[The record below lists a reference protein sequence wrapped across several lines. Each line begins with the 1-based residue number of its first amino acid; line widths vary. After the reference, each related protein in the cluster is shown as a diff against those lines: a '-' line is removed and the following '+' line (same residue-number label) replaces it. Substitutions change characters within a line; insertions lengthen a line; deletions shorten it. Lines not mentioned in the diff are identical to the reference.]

1 MPEIALI
8 SVLLP
13 APLSPTTAVTR
24 PGGMSRLM
32 WLSTR
37 TGPKLLPI
45 STRRSS
51 GSAPAPLLADGAVL
65 ACGAGSCGWSG
76 VSMAS
81 VPSVASVTWGSGE
94 DARPASAGR
103 APSALG
109 VVTGRAS
116 LPSRSLRDP
125 GGLAGGCE
133 LADAQLRG
141 LHEVVRDARRLHV
154 GRGAPRRRAQP
165 RRPRDFLLGVHDR
178 AVHQAARRGL
188 ARAQVHGQR
197 DGRLGLDVDR
207 LVDGAALVAGQDVLQ
222 PDQGRV
228 LPGDRE
234 GLGLDAHPLQVGDD
248 RGGVLIVRREHGV
261 DVLVGR
267 ERLLEFGLRDRRG
280 PGPGGLADLHVL
292 AA

>member
-13 APLSPTTAVTR
+13 APLSPTTAVAW
-24 PGGMSRLM
+24 PSGMSRVM

-45 STRRSS
+45 STRLSS
-51 GSAPAPLLADGAVL
+51 GGPSAPLP
-65 ACGAGSCGWSG
+65 ACGGVGSCAWSG

-81 VPSVASVTWGSGE
+81 VPSVASVTWGSGG

-141 LHEVVRDARRLHV
+141 LHEVVRDDRRLHV
-154 GRGAPRRRAQP
+154 GRGDPLRRAQH
-165 RRPRDFLLGVHDR
+165 RRHRDVLLGVHDR

-207 LVDGAALVAGQDVLQ
+207 LV
-222 PDQGRV
+222 
-228 LPGDRE
+228 
-234 GLGLDAHPLQVGDD
+234 
-248 RGGVLIVRREHGV
+248 
-261 DVLVGR
+261 
-267 ERLLEFGLRDRRG
+267 
-280 PGPGGLADLHVL
+280 
-292 AA
+292 

>member
-51 GSAPAPLLADGAVL
+51 GSSPLLADGAVL

-125 GGLAGGCE
+125 GGLAGGGE

-141 LHEVVRDARRLHV
+141 LHEVVRDDRRLHV
-154 GRGAPRRRAQP
+154 GRGDPLRRAQH
-165 RRPRDFLLGVHDR
+165 RRH
-178 AVHQAARRGL
+178 
-188 ARAQVHGQR
+188 
-197 DGRLGLDVDR
+197 
-207 LVDGAALVAGQDVLQ
+207 
-222 PDQGRV
+222 
-228 LPGDRE
+228 
-234 GLGLDAHPLQVGDD
+234 
-248 RGGVLIVRREHGV
+248 
-261 DVLVGR
+261 
-267 ERLLEFGLRDRRG
+267 
-280 PGPGGLADLHVL
+280 
-292 AA
+292 

>member
-1 MPEIALI
+1 MPQIVLI

-24 PGGMSRLM
+24 PGGMSRVM

-45 STRRSS
+45 SARLSS
-51 GSAPAPLLADGAVL
+51 GGPSAPLPSLAGGAVL

-81 VPSVASVTWGSGE
+81 VPSVASVTWGSGG

-116 LPSRSLRDP
+116 VPSRSLRDP

-141 LHEVVRDARRLHV
+141 LHEVVRDDRRLHV
-154 GRGAPRRRAQP
+154 GRVDPLRRAQH
-165 RRPRDFLLGVHDR
+165 RRHRDVLLGVHEIGR
-178 AVHQAARRGL
+178 A
-188 ARAQVHGQR
+188 
-197 DGRLGLDVDR
+197 
-207 LVDGAALVAGQDVLQ
+207 
-222 PDQGRV
+222 
-228 LPGDRE
+228 
-234 GLGLDAHPLQVGDD
+234 
-248 RGGVLIVRREHGV
+248 
-261 DVLVGR
+261 
-267 ERLLEFGLRDRRG
+267 
-280 PGPGGLADLHVL
+280 HV
-292 AA
+292 